1 MDLQELKDLRADV
14 KSIRNIEDTVKKL
27 KSTPNCDKLA
37 FGFNV
42 DSRFKG
48 CKGIEVYLGGYKGFY
63 GSSDVSSIFS
73 INDERAF
80 NNALVETL
88 NDLRLTILNG
98 IANKLQET
106 LGKSAD
112 VISADIARL
121 QAIYDEIK
129 PTDTDDDYDDDDDDD
144 TYDEHDQPSEKK

>member
-1 MDLQELKDLRADV
+1 MDLIELNDLRADV
-14 KSIRNIEDTVKKL
+14 KTIRNIEDTVKKL
-27 KSTPNCDKLA
+27 KSTPSCDKLA

-73 INDERAF
+73 INNERAF

-88 NDLRLTILNG
+88 NELRPTILNG
-98 IANKLQET
+98 IANKLQEN
-106 LGKSAD
+106 LGQSAD
-112 VISADIARL
+112 VIRAEIARL

-129 PTDTDDDYDDDDDDD
+129 PTD
-144 TYDEHDQPSEKK
+144 DEHDQPSEK